1 MGDGEFFIRICVH
14 SSVLLN
20 PKNHERVVRIDV
32 FKTTTD
38 EDGAKGHIN
47 GSEHK
52 LNCMVNSAGLAM
64 VQFSRR
70 RQVALKNTSGVRLE
84 GTNVDQ
90 GKRYLRFCYEAS
102 FSLMGLQEI
111 TAEDLD
117 AAAEKAVKPTVK

>member
-32 FKTTTD
+32 FKTTID
-38 EDGAKGHIN
+38 EDGAKGCRWC
-47 GSEHK
+47 S
-52 LNCMVNSAGLAM
+52 
-64 VQFSRR
+64 
-70 RQVALKNTSGVRLE
+70 T
-84 GTNVDQ
+84 Q
-90 GKRYLRFCYEAS
+90 GHDRNDTIELVKEIV
-102 FSLMGLQEI
+102 EI